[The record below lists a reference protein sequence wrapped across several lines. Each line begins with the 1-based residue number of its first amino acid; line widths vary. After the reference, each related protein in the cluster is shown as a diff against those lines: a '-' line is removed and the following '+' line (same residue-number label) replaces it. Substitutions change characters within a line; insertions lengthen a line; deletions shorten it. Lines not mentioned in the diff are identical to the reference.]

1 MPRSRAWSS
10 GVPADRVD
18 ERETR
23 DSAAE
28 REEGPGEC
36 ADRVA
41 RTPDLVLGLK
51 EQAHCH
57 VEADGVPQLRAASGH
72 LVG

>member
-1 MPRSRAWSS
+1 MPAES
-10 GVPADRVD
+10 VD
-18 ERETR
+18 QGETR

-28 REEGPGEC
+28 REEGAGDL

-51 EQAHCH
+51 EQAHGH
-57 VEADGVPQLRAASGH
+57 VEGDGVDWSWP
-72 LVG
+72 